1 MGDISMI
8 HIKEDFLDKDT
19 IAIIVDGVLDQVT
32 IPILSGVCDRHLQK
46 ERKVLLNL
54 EGGVHITREGRRFLH
69 GMREKLNIANLP
81 EFVKLEQNQ

>member
-1 MGDISMI
+1 MI

-19 IAIIVDGVLDQVT
+19 IAIVVDGVLDQAT
-32 IPILSGVCDRHLQK
+32 IPILGGVCDRHLQK

-54 EGGVHITREGRRFLH
+54 EGVVHITREGRRFLH

-81 EFVKLEQNQ
+81 EFVKLESGQ

>member
-54 EGGVHITREGRRFLH
+54 EGVVHITREGRRFLY

-81 EFVKLEQNQ
+81 EFVKLEQDQ

>member
-1 MGDISMI
+1 MI

-19 IAIIVDGVLDQVT
+19 IAIVVDGVLDQAT
-32 IPILSGVCDRHLQK
+32 IPILGGVCDRHLQN

-54 EGGVHITREGRRFLH
+54 EGVVHITREGRRFLH

-81 EFVKLEQNQ
+81 EFVKLESGQ